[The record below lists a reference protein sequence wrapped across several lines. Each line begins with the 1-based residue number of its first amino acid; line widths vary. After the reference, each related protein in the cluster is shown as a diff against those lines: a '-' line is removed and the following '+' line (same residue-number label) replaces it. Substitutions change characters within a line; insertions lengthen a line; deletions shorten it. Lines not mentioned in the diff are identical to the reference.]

1 MSDYEIWDA
10 RNNNLKGPFSQEDA
24 QKLANDL
31 NMFVAKNMLPG
42 FAIAK
47 VTGPFYTRKIT
58 K

>member
-1 MSDYEIWDA
+1 MSNYEIWDA
-10 RNNNLKGPFSQEDA
+10 RNNNKQGPFSQEDA

-42 FAIAK
+42 FAVEVK
-47 VTGPFYTRKIT
+47 GPFYIRKIT